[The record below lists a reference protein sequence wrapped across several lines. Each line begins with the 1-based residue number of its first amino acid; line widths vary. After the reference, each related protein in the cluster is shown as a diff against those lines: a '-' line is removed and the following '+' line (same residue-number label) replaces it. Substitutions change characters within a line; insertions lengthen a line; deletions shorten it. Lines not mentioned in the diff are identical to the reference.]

1 MDIFDCTSIISG
13 DIYRKKKK
21 DKKYYKDN
29 ECLPKLRKYLEM
41 LKNNVIDNIAQNNP
55 NIFQKNYSEIKYLW
69 HQFKGYKTQNQFVN
83 DLYYKWTQTYNSDNI
98 LNSSES
104 YSIEQSSKGRYVKV
118 IDK

>member
-1 MDIFDCTSIISG
+1 
-13 DIYRKKKK
+13 
-21 DKKYYKDN
+21 
-29 ECLPKLRKYLEM
+29 M

-69 HQFKGYKTQNQFVN
+69 HKFKGYKTQNQFVN